1 MWIKYSASVPESADS
16 TSDCTPDFDRW
27 ADHLA
32 QSAWWRG
39 KPSASASWVKRLKRG
54 GWMNALSGAVICET
68 YPQTNFRPST
78 GSQVATLASPSR
90 NQAKDKAT
98 KTQDTSGLQF
108 SILFGNYDHPACCL
122 KTSLD
127 TSRWGCSMS
136 CPTWIVSVTERRG
149 AFIRRRLAEPLTKGN
164 ESSSLAWPTPTAHLE
179 REGAYP
185 AEFNRKTITLTASV
199 QPLEAWPTPTV
210 AEAGKISCNPNFGQR
225 GLSNHPEMVG
235 RIKRSKKTKTKK
247 GDAGPSVQ
255 DNRSQQ
261 TSQPGL
267 LNADWVEEL
276 MGFPTGWT
284 DCER

>member
-16 TSDCTPDFDRW
+16 TSDCTPDFEPL
-27 ADHLA
+27 ADLLE
-32 QSAWWRG
+32 QSAWSRG
-39 KPSASASWVKRLKRG
+39 KPLASASWEKRLKKG
-54 GWMNALSGAVICET
+54 GWTTLLSGAEICET

-164 ESSSLAWPTPTAHLE
+164 ESSSLEWPTPTAIMRPQEGNVRKMRLAVEAGMDRDQADIIAGKNIEEPHGKLKAWPTPTSRDHKD
-179 REGAYP
+179 G
-185 AEFNRKTITLTASV
+185 TATYDV
-199 QPLEAWPTPTV
+199 PTNGYLGRAAPRDPTSLP
-210 AEAGKISCNPNFGQR
+210 GRLNP
-225 GLSNHPEMVG
+225 
-235 RIKRSKKTKTKK
+235 
-247 GDAGPSVQ
+247 
-255 DNRSQQ
+255 
-261 TSQPGL
+261 
-267 LNADWVEEL
+267 DWVEEL

>member
-1 MWIKYSASVPESADS
+1 MWIKFFHSVPELVGLILDSPMDFEPLAD
-16 TSDCTPDFDRW
+16 
-27 ADHLA
+27 LLE
-32 QSAWWRG
+32 QSAWSRG
-39 KPSASASWVKRLKRG
+39 KPLASASWEKRLKKG
-54 GWMNALSGAVICET
+54 GWTTHLSGAEICET

-164 ESSSLAWPTPTAHLE
+164 ESSSLEWPTPTAIMRPQEGNVRKMRLAVEAGMDRDQADIIAGKNIEEPHGKLKAWPTPTSRDHKD
-179 REGAYP
+179 G
-185 AEFNRKTITLTASV
+185 TATYDV
-199 QPLEAWPTPTV
+199 PTNGYLGRAAPRDPTSLP
-210 AEAGKISCNPNFGQR
+210 GRLNP
-225 GLSNHPEMVG
+225 
-235 RIKRSKKTKTKK
+235 
-247 GDAGPSVQ
+247 
-255 DNRSQQ
+255 
-261 TSQPGL
+261 
-267 LNADWVEEL
+267 DWVEEL